1 MTVGVAIK
9 CSEGIVLAC
18 DSLSTFG
25 RGVSVSKYHK
35 KITII
40 DREELAYP
48 VAILGSG
55 STAYVD
61 KFLYRLNR
69 GGLENARMRYG
80 RPMDVIDFAEG
91 VCENLVTILF
101 KEYELDRR
109 KFLEAP
115 VAHFNLM
122 LIFAGRT
129 HNGNLRAFIAY
140 HDGLTENIADYGTI
154 GSGAAY
160 AELFLRDLGFIDEE
174 IGLIDAAG
182 LAVYAVQGAA
192 IMDPDV
198 GGDVNVLMLKL
209 DEHGIIIEPYSGA
222 VELGKKAKQ
231 EIYGLL
237 RDMGLKMRGLVKSE
251 SSLKKLKTALK

>member
-25 RGVSVSKYHK
+25 RGVTVSKYHK
-35 KITII
+35 KIFVIEK
-40 DREELAYP
+40 EELAYP
-48 VAILGSG
+48 VAIIGAG

-69 GGLENARMRYG
+69 GGLVDARRRYG
-80 RPMDVIDFAEG
+80 RPLDIIDFAEG
-91 VCENLVTILF
+91 VCENLVTVLF

-115 VAHFNLM
+115 VARFDLM
-122 LIFAGRT
+122 LMFAGRT

-140 HDGLTENIADYGTI
+140 YDGLTENVTQYGTI

-160 AELFLRDLGFIDEE
+160 AELFLRDLGFIDED
-174 IGLIDAAG
+174 ISLTDAAG

-192 IMDPDV
+192 IMDPYV
-198 GGDVNVLMLKL
+198 GGDVNVLLLSL
-209 DEHGIIIEPYSGA
+209 DENGIMIEPFAGSI
-222 VELGKKAKQ
+222 ELGKKAKR

-237 RDMGLKMRGLVKSE
+237 RDMGVKMRGLVKSE
-251 SSLKKLKTALK
+251 STLKKLRGSH

>member
-25 RGVSVSKYHK
+25 RGVSVSKYQK
-35 KITII
+35 KFHII

-48 VAILGSG
+48 VAIIGAG
-55 STAYVD
+55 ATAYID
-61 KFLYRLNR
+61 KFLYRMRR
-69 GGLENARMRYG
+69 GGLENARQRFG
-80 RPMDVIDFAEG
+80 RPLDIIDFAEG

-101 KEYELDRR
+101 KEYALDRR

-115 VAHFNLM
+115 VPNFDLM
-122 LIFAGRT
+122 LVVAGRT
-129 HNGNLRAFIAY
+129 HDGDLRAFIAY
-140 HDGLTENIADYGTI
+140 YDGLTENITQYGTI

-174 IGLIDAAG
+174 INIKDAAG

-198 GGDVNVLMLKL
+198 GGDVNVLMLKS
-209 DEHGIIIEPYSGA
+209 DENGIIIEPFAGA
-222 VELGKKAKQ
+222 PALGKKAKQ

-237 RDMGLKMRGLVKSE
+237 RDMGVKMRGLVKSE
-251 SSLKKLKTALK
+251 SALNKLKVSR